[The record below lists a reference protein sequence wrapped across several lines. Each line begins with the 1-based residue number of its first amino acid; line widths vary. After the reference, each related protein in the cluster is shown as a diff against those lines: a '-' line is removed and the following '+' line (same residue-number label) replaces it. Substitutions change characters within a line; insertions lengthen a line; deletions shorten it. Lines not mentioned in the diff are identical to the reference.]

1 MTIFII
7 DVLIISVIIF
17 VALRERRRYG
27 DRLCSE
33 AQARL
38 DYIHILIDTVYT
50 YGNNHELLSVRL
62 KQEMSAKKL
71 LLYGII
77 ERKQTEAC
85 RPELKI
91 NEDDRLL
98 YQLLQEGFSPREL
111 CIVFSLNNL
120 NSLYVKHH
128 RIRKKLGLL
137 SEATVKTESE
147 GEAYVSEQQTQT
159 VDEAGKKHRASAE
172 RICKD
177 KADPD
182 PAEKEKTAVEA

>member
-7 DVLIISVIIF
+7 DILLVSIVIF
-17 VALRERRRYG
+17 VVLRERKLYG
-27 DRLCSE
+27 DKLRRE
-33 AQARL
+33 AQERL

-50 YGNNHELLSVRL
+50 YGNNNELLSARL

-91 NEDDRLL
+91 GEDDRLL

-111 CIVFSLNNL
+111 CIIFSLNNL

-137 SEATVKTESE
+137 SEANAKIETESDVCTSE
-147 GEAYVSEQQTQT
+147 TQPKAADRPNKKQHVSIDR
-159 VDEAGKKHRASAE
+159 VGKVGNES
-172 RICKD
+172 
-177 KADPD
+177 
-182 PAEKEKTAVEA
+182 AEKEREPIEV